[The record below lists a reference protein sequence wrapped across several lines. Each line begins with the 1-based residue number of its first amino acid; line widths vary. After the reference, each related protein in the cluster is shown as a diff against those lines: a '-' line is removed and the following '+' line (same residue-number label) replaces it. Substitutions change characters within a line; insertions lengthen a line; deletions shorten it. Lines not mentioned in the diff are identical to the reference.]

1 MTREIV
7 FTATDTELETAQL
20 IVERAES
27 MARKYGQEIDRT
39 SLLMDLIACNANGC
53 PLKFQA
59 LLDAD
64 DGNFAHD
71 VFGIRRYMDR
81 TTGQLTDCFL
91 PRFAV

>member
-1 MTREIV
+1 MTREIS
-7 FTATDTELETAQL
+7 FTATDTELDTAQL
-20 IVERAES
+20 IVERAER
-27 MARKYGQEIDRT
+27 MAREHGQDVDRL

-53 PLKFQA
+53 PLKLQA

-64 DGNFAHD
+64 DANFAHD

-91 PRFAV
+91 PRFAA